1 MNSIPKRRRMK
12 IPVFNSAEGILSDLH
27 ERALVK
33 SRIKVPGGWVVVCST
48 LLVCDQWKGQHEY
61 TLTSQS
67 TSAVFVADPEHK
79 WLGDDVPD
87 GGDDA

>member
-1 MNSIPKRRRMK
+1 MNRIPKLKRMK

-27 ERALVK
+27 ERTLVT
-33 SRIKVPGGWVVVCST
+33 SRVKVPGGWVVVCST

-67 TSAVFVADPEHK
+67 TSAVFVPDPEHK
-79 WLGDDVPD
+79 WLGDEEPE
-87 GGDDA
+87 GGGRA